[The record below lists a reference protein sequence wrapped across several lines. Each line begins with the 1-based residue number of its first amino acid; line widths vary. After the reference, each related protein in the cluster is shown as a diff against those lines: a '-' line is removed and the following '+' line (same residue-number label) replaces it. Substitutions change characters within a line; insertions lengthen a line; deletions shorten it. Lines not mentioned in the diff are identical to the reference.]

1 MVKAAKP
8 DAVIVA
14 IGGDVMTLDVPGVDN
29 ANVLQSHDLLEMLNG
44 NTPHTKSAFNNFMWW
59 GATNVVKMHYT
70 PSFARWATTAMNWPV
85 SREVAII
92 GGGLPGCELGHL
104 CMETGRRATII
115 EEKKKIGY
123 DVGGSDR
130 FGLINGFK
138 KAENIEMHALTKV
151 TEITDKGVKAVQ
163 TDKEGNQTEI
173 FVPAKT
179 VAITL
184 GFKPNHALA
193 ESLKGICD
201 EVYLVGDADEPHRIA
216 DATKAGYVAACAI

>member
-1 MVKAAKP
+1 
-8 DAVIVA
+8 
-14 IGGDVMTLDVPGVDN
+14 
-29 ANVLQSHDLLEMLNG
+29 
-44 NTPHTKSAFNNFMWW
+44 
-59 GATNVVKMHYT
+59 
-70 PSFARWATTAMNWPV
+70 
-85 SREVAII
+85 
-92 GGGLPGCELGHL
+92 
-104 CMETGRRATII
+104 METGRRATII

-130 FGLINGFK
+130 FGLINGVQ
-138 KAENIEMHALTKV
+138 KAEHIEMHALTKV

>member
-1 MVKAAKP
+1 
-8 DAVIVA
+8 
-14 IGGDVMTLDVPGVDN
+14 MT
-29 ANVLQSHDLLEMLNG
+29 Q
-44 NTPHTKSAFNNFMWW
+44 
-59 GATNVVKMHYT
+59 
-70 PSFARWATTAMNWPV
+70 
-85 SREVAII
+85 VAII

-151 TEITDKGVKAVQ
+151 TEITDKGVKAVR

-173 FVPAKT
+173 FVPA
-179 VAITL
+179 
-184 GFKPNHALA
+184 N
-193 ESLKGICD
+193 
-201 EVYLVGDADEPHRIA
+201 LVGDADEPHRIA